1 MDARDD
7 TGRDGAEQDGGGNGR
22 RADRFG
28 SLAWLSDDE
37 RHLAGV
43 EADDR
48 PTPADGRAR
57 EEDPAGGS
65 AGDDEPALHGEV
77 TETGPRTTA
86 FGADAAGLAG
96 TAPAAIGDGLAT
108 PLSAAGQLEGT
119 GVLDNDDG
127 DFGAYTVPDDL
138 STFSFA
144 ETGIAATGMSV
155 TGIAATDVPATD
167 VPATGVPEAGVPET
181 GTEAAAAAFGAT
193 AVDPDLEHLVHG
205 PAAHVELPPTFPL
218 ASEPAAGPGS
228 AAGIVTGPGPV
239 PAGSV
244 DGWRSPRPLPPT
256 VAEKRRRWPKVL
268 ALLLMLVAIAGV
280 VIALANRADDGA
292 VSSGTG
298 STAAVATAAS
308 TSVQPG
314 TTAAASAA
322 APVTTTAN
330 TASPGTTAS
339 SATVVAPPTTPA
351 APATTGVVATPATP
365 VAAED
370 AIDLFTPVR
379 WAIFDNG
386 KVQLLGRVPN
396 QQIADTIATKAA
408 AVVGR
413 DNVQVGYTIDPNAPL
428 PPSAPLYVKD
438 LVLFDPSSAALKPAS
453 YPLLDL
459 GVVLL
464 QQNPGVRIRVIG
476 RTDNRGDPNKNL
488 LLSLDRAQAVI
499 DYVTS
504 KGIDPTRLTPVPL
517 GAEAAVGDNATPDGQ
532 AQNRS
537 VAFVITGL
545 LS

>member
-1 MDARDD
+1 M
-7 TGRDGAEQDGGGNGR
+7 
-22 RADRFG
+22 
-28 SLAWLSDDE
+28 
-37 RHLAGV
+37 
-43 EADDR
+43 
-48 PTPADGRAR
+48 
-57 EEDPAGGS
+57 
-65 AGDDEPALHGEV
+65 
-77 TETGPRTTA
+77 
-86 FGADAAGLAG
+86 
-96 TAPAAIGDGLAT
+96 
-108 PLSAAGQLEGT
+108 
-119 GVLDNDDG
+119 
-127 DFGAYTVPDDL
+127 
-138 STFSFA
+138 
-144 ETGIAATGMSV
+144 
-155 TGIAATDVPATD
+155 
-167 VPATGVPEAGVPET
+167 
-181 GTEAAAAAFGAT
+181 
-193 AVDPDLEHLVHG
+193 
-205 PAAHVELPPTFPL
+205 
-218 ASEPAAGPGS
+218 
-228 AAGIVTGPGPV
+228 TGPGPV

-308 TSVQPG
+308 TSVQSG

-330 TASPGTTAS
+330 TAAPGTTAS

-351 APATTGVVATPATP
+351 APATTGVVGTPATP

-386 KVQLLGRVPN
+386 KVQLLGRVPS

-408 AVVGR
+408 AVVGK

-464 QQNPGVRIRVIG
+464 QQNPGVHIRVIG

>member
-1 MDARDD
+1 M
-7 TGRDGAEQDGGGNGR
+7 
-22 RADRFG
+22 
-28 SLAWLSDDE
+28 
-37 RHLAGV
+37 
-43 EADDR
+43 
-48 PTPADGRAR
+48 
-57 EEDPAGGS
+57 
-65 AGDDEPALHGEV
+65 
-77 TETGPRTTA
+77 
-86 FGADAAGLAG
+86 
-96 TAPAAIGDGLAT
+96 
-108 PLSAAGQLEGT
+108 
-119 GVLDNDDG
+119 
-127 DFGAYTVPDDL
+127 
-138 STFSFA
+138 
-144 ETGIAATGMSV
+144 
-155 TGIAATDVPATD
+155 
-167 VPATGVPEAGVPET
+167 
-181 GTEAAAAAFGAT
+181 
-193 AVDPDLEHLVHG
+193 
-205 PAAHVELPPTFPL
+205 
-218 ASEPAAGPGS
+218 
-228 AAGIVTGPGPV
+228 
-239 PAGSV
+239 
-244 DGWRSPRPLPPT
+244 
-256 VAEKRRRWPKVL
+256 
-268 ALLLMLVAIAGV
+268 
-280 VIALANRADDGA
+280 
-292 VSSGTG
+292 
-298 STAAVATAAS
+298 
-308 TSVQPG
+308 
-314 TTAAASAA
+314 
-322 APVTTTAN
+322 
-330 TASPGTTAS
+330 
-339 SATVVAPPTTPA
+339 
-351 APATTGVVATPATP
+351 
-365 VAAED
+365 AAED

-408 AVVGR
+408 AVVGK